1 MIPSGTHSRI
11 RLCLLDDLPAE
22 GAIGFNVD
30 TVNGPRAVFV
40 VRQAGNCYAYVN
52 SCPHTGVT
60 LDWQP
65 DQFLDSSGTL
75 IQCSTHGALFRI
87 EDGFCIY
94 GPCANRSLT
103 AIPTE
108 IEANQLYLLP

>member
-1 MIPSGTHSRI
+1 MIPSDKPRRI
-11 RLCLLDDLPAE
+11 RLCALETLPEA
-22 GAIGFNVD
+22 GAIGFKVEIAKD
-30 TVNGPRAVFV
+30 TRAIFV
-40 VRQAGNCYAYVN
+40 VRHQGECHAYVN

-87 EDGFCIY
+87 EDGFCVY

-103 AIPTE
+103 AIPMTV
-108 IEANQLYLLP
+108 EAGQLYLLP

>member
-1 MIPSGTHSRI
+1 MIPSDNPPGI
-11 RLCLLDDLPAE
+11 RLCALDALPEE
-22 GAIGFNVD
+22 GAAGFEVEIR
-30 TVNGPRAVFV
+30 GSSRAIFV
-40 VRQAGNCYAYVN
+40 VRHKGACHAYLN
-52 SCPHTGVT
+52 SCPHTGVM

-94 GPCANRSLT
+94 GPCANRSLN
-103 AIPTE
+103 AVPTQ
-108 IEANQLYLLP
+108 IEAGQLYLLP